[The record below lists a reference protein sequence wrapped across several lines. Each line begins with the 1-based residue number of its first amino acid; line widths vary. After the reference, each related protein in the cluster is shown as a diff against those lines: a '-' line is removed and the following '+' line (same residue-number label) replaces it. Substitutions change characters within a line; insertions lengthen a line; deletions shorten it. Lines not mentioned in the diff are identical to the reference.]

1 MANLK
6 AIIDEVCCETGVVKT
21 I

>member
-6 AIIDEVCCETGVVKT
+6 AIISQ
-21 I
+21 